1 MDEWYKMFLDYEDK
15 KVVSDA
21 REPVVK
27 FLNDWGVKVNNF
39 KITHAPGSWVSGF
52 DDDERS
58 SAGINED
65 YRKLAKKRMGAE
77 TRNSIKVGTIVD
89 YYDNNGNKRTG
100 KIIKIG
106 QIGDGYTLKDTKDN
120 KVYKFKFYDKMKA
133 KKLLAANVESNSQEV
148 QEGLFDK
155 LMKKWKG
162 KGKIKKKREKLVKV
176 QENIFD
182 VYRQMNEQP
191 LTGYGYRSTERDSN
205 VAARVADWKK
215 KKSEETKVEALQKKL
230 EFARKQRQRHD
241 DAAEE
246 YREKAE
252 KVRER
257 NPDDRAADNYDM
269 KADNQEEMAH
279 KQNNKV
285 QDLKDAIRKEK
296 GIKDSYSPDPMSSII
311 QEFNINMPDK
321 VKNQVIGLYNKAMDV
336 KHNSP
341 EHKSIKKE
349 IGMIMKKYS

>member
-1 MDEWYKMFLDYEDK
+1 
-15 KVVSDA
+15 
-21 REPVVK
+21 
-27 FLNDWGVKVNNF
+27 
-39 KITHAPGSWVSGF
+39 
-52 DDDERS
+52 
-58 SAGINED
+58 
-65 YRKLAKKRMGAE
+65 
-77 TRNSIKVGTIVD
+77 
-89 YYDNNGNKRTG
+89 
-100 KIIKIG
+100 
-106 QIGDGYTLKDTKDN
+106 
-120 KVYKFKFYDKMKA
+120 
-133 KKLLAANVESNSQEV
+133 
-148 QEGLFDK
+148 
-155 LMKKWKG
+155 MKKWKG
-162 KGKIKKKREKLVKV
+162 KGKIKKKRERPVKI
-176 QENIFD
+176 QESIYD
-182 VYRQMNEQP
+182 AYRQMNEQP

-205 VAARVADWKK
+205 TAARVADWKK

-269 KADNQEEMAH
+269 KAEDQEEMAY
-279 KQNNKV
+279 KQNEKV
-285 QDLKDAIRKEK
+285 RDLKDAIKKEK
-296 GIKDSYSPDPMSSII
+296 GIKDSYSPDPMKLMVEAHDYLKNIVEVQKKEVDAMKKISKDMQKVLVAYQKVSTMGDKELKDTKHNPSYKKILDARDAVITMIGTLNTKMLMQKEENI

-349 IGMIMKKYS
+349 IDMIMKKYS